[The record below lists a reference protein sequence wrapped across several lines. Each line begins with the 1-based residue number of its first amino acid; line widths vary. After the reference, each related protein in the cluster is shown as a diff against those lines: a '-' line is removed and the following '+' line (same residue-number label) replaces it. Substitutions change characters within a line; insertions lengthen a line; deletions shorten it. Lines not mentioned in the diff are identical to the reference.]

1 MPQDVVPGLEMVL
14 QRRRNQLPELPR
26 LTASLAQGLP
36 NGAPQPHSDAGAE
49 ADATGCWL
57 NVADIDDFMV
67 AQP

>member
-1 MPQDVVPGLEMVL
+1 MSSLVLKWWYSDGGINYPSCRGL
-14 QRRRNQLPELPR
+14 PPR
-26 LTASLAQGLP
+26 WHRGLP

-49 ADATGCWL
+49 AEATGCWL